1 MNKCL
6 MNTVPDSRGEI
17 EVVYFDKK
25 EGRMYRK
32 ILQEREYS
40 KNELGQIKLPENH
53 YSKRDIE
60 RGNEGVADDFPLYD
74 AALAA
79 SASDRVAPEGDA
91 AGDGERWNDRDRRNH
106 PLAAS
111 HYLARKVV
119 ARNDGYFWGEVS
131 VPFMCTTPK
140 IERTSFSTEKQ
151 KLCPVFCYYPKT
163 NLNNPNPSWFA
174 QRQNV
179 DDVVVSNVLFDNVN
193 KSWKLVHYSIT
204 ISIHGDFTASED
216 PPPNRWMPYLSRSKR
231 GTSFIQDGGNLTILL
246 IRWRISVPRT
256 RNIKK

>member
-79 SASDRVAPEGDA
+79 SASDRVAPEG
-91 AGDGERWNDRDRRNH
+91 
-106 PLAAS
+106 
-111 HYLARKVV
+111 
-119 ARNDGYFWGEVS
+119 
-131 VPFMCTTPK
+131 TP
-140 IERTSFSTEKQ
+140 
-151 KLCPVFCYYPKT
+151 PVMV
-163 NLNNPNPSWFA
+163 
-174 QRQNV
+174 NV
-179 DDVVVSNVLFDNVN
+179 GMIGIVG
-193 KSWKLVHYSIT
+193 I
-204 ISIHGDFTASED
+204 IH
-216 PPPNRWMPYLSRSKR
+216 
-231 GTSFIQDGGNLTILL
+231 
-246 IRWRISVPRT
+246 
-256 RNIKK
+256 